1 MQLPLVFINLD
12 RDAERRQRLDAQL
25 RDQGVH
31 GARLPAVWWKDL
43 PDAQQQALYSDALN
57 RRQYYKPLLPG
68 EKGCYASHLAA
79 WRQLLDSHAPALVVL
94 EDDVRLLP
102 GFSEAIDAVAALS
115 QPWDMVKLIGRERE
129 KVRSSRP
136 LAGRFSLVRYRRI
149 PSTTAGYVI
158 SRAGAAKLL
167 ATRRPFGRPVDVDL
181 RFWWEA
187 DSLRV
192 LGVVPS
198 ALALDDTSDTSTIW
212 QQVDVLS
219 PGARWRKLRM
229 KLHLG
234 LGNLLRREPR

>member
-1 MQLPLVFINLD
+1 MPLPLVFINLD
-12 RDAERRQRLDAQL
+12 RDAERRARLDAEL
-25 RDQGVH
+25 RRHGVQGT
-31 GARLPAVWWKDL
+31 RLPAVWWADL
-43 PDAQQQALYSDALN
+43 PAARQDALYDGALN

-102 GFSEAIDAVAALS
+102 GFGQAIDAIEALNE
-115 QPWDMVKLIGRERE
+115 PWDMVKLIGRGRE
-129 KVRSSRP
+129 KIRASRSLSGP
-136 LAGRFSLVRYRRI
+136 FALVRYRRI

-167 ATRRPFGRPVDVDL
+167 ARRRPFGRPVDVDL

-187 DSLRV
+187 DALRV

-198 ALALDDTSDTSTIW
+198 PLALDETSDTSTIW
-212 QQVDVLS
+212 QQVDRLS
-219 PGARWRKLRM
+219 SGARLRKLRM
-229 KLHLG
+229 KLQLS